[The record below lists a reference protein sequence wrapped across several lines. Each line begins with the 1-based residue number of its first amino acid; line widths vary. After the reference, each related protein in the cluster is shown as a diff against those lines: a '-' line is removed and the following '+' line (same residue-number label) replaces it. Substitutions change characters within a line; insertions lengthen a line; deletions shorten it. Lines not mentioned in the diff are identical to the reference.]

1 MNFLSYNLAL
11 NVVGL
16 ATGIA
21 TDAKNV
27 AIYDGTKQVLTGN
40 IIFASS
46 ILSCNVVDDSKM
58 CEHPIESG
66 AVITDHK
73 IFTPTEIDIRLA
85 MRINNYVS
93 TYTDLLKIDD
103 TDYNIYRELLQIYE
117 NNTKLRIKTKTG
129 WHNNMVLQ
137 AMPHEEKPEN
147 FDMVVFD
154 LHFKEVMEIEPK
166 YIKLQISQLKN
177 AENSTTKKVGINN
190 TNNTKK
196 TSILK
201 QGVNG
206 IKGLF
211 S

>member
-11 NVVGL
+11 NVIGL
-16 ATGIA
+16 ALDT
-21 TDAKNV
+21 KNV
-27 AIYDGTKQVLTGN
+27 AIYNGTREVLAGN
-40 IIFASS
+40 FLLASS
-46 ILSCNVVDDSKM
+46 IMSCNVVDDSKM

-73 IFTPTEIDIRLA
+73 IFTPTEIDIRLSLP
-85 MRINNYVS
+85 NY
-93 TYTDLLKIDD
+93 
-103 TDYNIYRELLQIYE
+103 IYQSVYHELEEIYE
-117 NNTKLRIKTKTG
+117 SSPKLRIKTKAG
-129 WHNNMVLQ
+129 WYNNMVLQ

-147 FDMVVFD
+147 FDRIVFD

-166 YIKLQISQLKN
+166 YIKLQPSQLKN